1 MGLQLRVNRNKGV
14 VVRQYCR
21 VLLAVSAVGKFEPRY
36 FASARGLGPKARR
49 MRLTWDAHLYMH
61 KKRNKR

>member
-1 MGLQLRVNRNKGV
+1 MRIIITPDPALLQMRI
-14 VVRQYCR
+14 R
-21 VLLAVSAVGKFEPRY
+21 VLYCESAVGNFEPHY